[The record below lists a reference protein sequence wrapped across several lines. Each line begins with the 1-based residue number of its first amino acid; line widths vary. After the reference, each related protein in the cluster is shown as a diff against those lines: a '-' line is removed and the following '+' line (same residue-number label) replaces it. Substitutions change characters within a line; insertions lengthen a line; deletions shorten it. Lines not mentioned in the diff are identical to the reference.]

1 MKKIKA
7 AHWTIGGALAVA
19 VGLGALT
26 MANAGGGAGQASTLV
41 PITPCRLVDTRA
53 DQTVGARNTPLA
65 AGEVAD
71 FAVWGTNGNCTIP
84 STATGIASN
93 VTSVNGTSA
102 SYLTVYPGDAVR
114 PLSSNLNWTASS
126 APTPNQVTV
135 GLSAIGG
142 IKAFNNAGSVDVVID
157 IVGYYQAATS
167 GGGAQGPAGPA
178 GPAGASLLNSKI
190 PSGTTITGFEAYEW
204 TGQLNGSKD
213 FVVHFPAKAPA
224 MLTDATVNFSNTFTA
239 NTPENDATCTGT
251 FAAPTAP
258 AGKVCLYVD
267 KNFAGHNYFGTSLPV
282 AFADTG
288 FWILITE
295 SAGDNFASMSWAYTA
310 P

>member
-7 AHWTIGGALAVA
+7 AHWAIGGAIAVSL
-19 VGLGALT
+19 GLGGVLT
-26 MANAGGGAGQASTLV
+26 MVNAGGAGQASTLV

-53 DQTVGARNTPLA
+53 DQTVGTRNSALG

-84 STATGIASN
+84 ATATGIASN
-93 VTSVNGTSA
+93 ITSVNGTSA
-102 SYLTVYPGDAVR
+102 SYLTIYPGDAAR
-114 PLSSNLNWTASS
+114 PLSSNLNWTAAS

-135 GLSAIGG
+135 GLSATGG
-142 IKAFNNAGSVDVVID
+142 IKAFNNAGTVDVVID
-157 IVGYYQAATS
+157 IVGYYVASA
-167 GGGAQGPAGPA
+167 GGAQGPAGPA

-190 PSGTTITGFEAYEW
+190 PSGTTITAFEAYEW
-204 TGQLNGSKD
+204 MGQLNGSKS
-213 FVVHFPAKAPA
+213 FTVHFPAKAPA
-224 MLTDATVNFSNTFTA
+224 VLNDATVNFSNTFTA

-267 KNFAGHNYFGTSLPV
+267 KNFGAHNYFGAALPA

-288 FWILITE
+288 FFILITE
-295 SAGDNFASMSWAYTA
+295 SAGNNFAQMSWAYTA